1 MLAMHTPF
9 DTLAASD
16 SGLLCRFEKTSLS
29 KREDDHVPFVAAL
42 LAALWRLTL
51 GKRIPNGF
59 QTDKTADIRRANA
72 YNGYLDFRL
81 LLAGVLGLRC
91 WGSVD
96 AQERAGCPRS
106 REGRENGIGMADY
119 SDDLIKR
126 VLGSVKTV
134 AIVGVSANPAKA
146 SFMVMRYMQTK
157 GYRCI
162 PVNPGLAGQVLLGE
176 KVFDDLKSIPERVD
190 MVDIF
195 RNSEAAG
202 GVTDEAI
209 AIGAKVVWMQ
219 LGVINAAAAARAE
232 QAGLT
237 VIMDR
242 CPKMEYSRF
251 SGEFGWVGR
260 NSRIIDNRRKHLG
273 AGRASLARDAIGRGK
288 GTL

>member
-1 MLAMHTPF
+1 MP
-9 DTLAASD
+9 
-16 SGLLCRFEKTSLS
+16 E
-29 KREDDHVPFVAAL
+29 
-42 LAALWRLTL
+42 
-51 GKRIPNGF
+51 
-59 QTDKTADIRRANA
+59 
-72 YNGYLDFRL
+72 
-81 LLAGVLGLRC
+81 
-91 WGSVD
+91 
-96 AQERAGCPRS
+96 
-106 REGRENGIGMADY
+106 Y
-119 SDDLIKR
+119 SDELMKQ

-134 AIVGVSANPAKA
+134 AVVGVSASEAKP
-146 SFMVMRYMQTK
+146 SHFVMKYMQGK

-162 PVNPGLAGQVLLGE
+162 PVNPGLAGRELLGE
-176 KVFDDLKSIPERVD
+176 KVYPDLKSIPEPVD

-219 LGVINAAAAARAE
+219 LGVINEAAAARAE
-232 QAGLT
+232 AAGLT

-260 NSRIIDNRRKHLG
+260 NSRIIDNRRKALG
-273 AGRASLARDAIGRGK
+273 QGRVAVARDPIGKGK